1 MSLNSDEG
9 QLDLLSQ
16 ETPPAVLIR
25 LSPFWT
31 EEQENIEQTYLR
43 AGKGWHPEISNIEFM
58 DSLRAWWR
66 LSPTTVRSRNIQ
78 YLVAVVGDRTIGL
91 MKIETIIGPR
101 LDGRF
106 AFSGYLIQEGPIW
119 ETFVGSIGKRVIYSQ
134 GSANPIR
141 YWPVDNHE
149 GQLGLTTTVE
159 LDQQIEVGM
168 EFSFPPPEIPVLQP
182 MSFDTEASQ
191 VIPSKHAMSSET
203 PDGRGFFSKLWPM
216 VLDIYRNFQL
226 IRDLTECLKQV
237 DSLLRANYE
246 QLRKASVMQTALT
259 GINWTDKSDCLII
272 EFGQSSLTEP
282 RKGAK
287 KTTWKSSSSGSSYS
301 GVRFKGVSFGSS
313 SGSTSSGSSISYPP
327 PDVLQQ
333 IDSGVVRVTTD
344 RVSFIGT
351 MFTKT
356 ISRAQLAGWQT
367 KGNSVLF
374 APKTGSKVWIISTS
388 NSNDFVVL
396 VSALWIWDEFHRFK
410 SQGLE
415 INPSVKGPELTRNLV
430 NEATGDSPQIIF
442 DLHQSLEIIRRIV
455 TLKKVSHPWLFKN
468 FVSRSDIFKYGLA
481 SENSQTGSCPDC
493 GAPIKFAPT
502 LQCICGQQLGW
513 IEGPFRKF
521 LSTRVVIE
529 VENLLLDNSRTQI
542 SE

>member
-1 MSLNSDEG
+1 MSINSDEG
-9 QLDLLSQ
+9 QLDFLPQ

-119 ETFVGSIGKRVIYSQ
+119 ETFVGSTGKRVVYSQ

-149 GQLGLTTTVE
+149 SQLGPTAVDE
-159 LDQQIEVGM
+159 SDRPIEEVKD
-168 EFSFPPPEIPVLQP
+168 FSFPPPEIPVFQP
-182 MSFDTEASQ
+182 TSFDTEASQ
-191 VIPSKHAMSSET
+191 VNPSKHALSSEA
-203 PDGRGFFSKLWPM
+203 PDDRGGVSKLWPM
-216 VLDIYRNFQL
+216 VLDVYRNFQL
-226 IRDLTECLKQV
+226 VRELTKCLKQI
-237 DSLLRANYE
+237 DSLLRTNYE

-259 GINWTDKSDCLII
+259 GVNWTNKSDCLII

-301 GVRFKGVSFGSS
+301 GVRFKGISFGSS

-356 ISRAQLAGWQT
+356 ISRAQIAGWQT
-367 KGNSVLF
+367 KENSVLF

-388 NSNDFVVL
+388 NSDDFVIL
-396 VSALWIWDEFHRFK
+396 ISALWIWDEFHRFI

-415 INPSVKGPELTRNLV
+415 MNPAIKGPELVRNLV
-430 NEATGDSPQIIF
+430 NAAIGDSPQIIF
-442 DLHQSLEIIRRIV
+442 DLQQCLEIIRNIV
-455 TLKKVSHPWLFKN
+455 VLKRELHPLLFKN
-468 FVSRSDIFKYGLA
+468 LTKRNYVFKPGLA
-481 SENSQTGSCPDC
+481 SENSLNGVCPYC
-493 GAPIKFAPT
+493 GAPTKFAPT
-502 LQCICGQQLGW
+502 FQCICGQPLGW
-513 IEGPFRKF
+513 IEGPFRKY
-521 LSTRVVIE
+521 LPTRVITE
-529 VENLLLDNSRTQI
+529 VETLLLDNSCKQI

>member
-1 MSLNSDEG
+1 MSINSDGG
-9 QLDLLSQ
+9 QLELLSQ

-31 EEQENIEQTYLR
+31 EEQEGIEQTYLR
-43 AGKGWHPEISNIEFM
+43 AGKGWYPEISNIEFM

-119 ETFVGSIGKRVIYSQ
+119 ETFVGSTGKRVVYSQ

-141 YWPVDNHE
+141 YWPVDNQE
-149 GQLGLTTTVE
+149 SQLGPSALDE
-159 LDQQIEVGM
+159 LDQQIGDVS
-168 EFSFPPPEIPVLQP
+168 EFSFPPPEIPVFQA
-182 MSFDTEASQ
+182 SSVNAEASQ
-191 VIPSKHAMSSET
+191 VNLSKHALSSEV
-203 PDGRGFFSKLWPM
+203 PDDRGFLARLWSK
-216 VLDIYRNFQL
+216 VLIICRNFQL
-226 IRDLTECLKQV
+226 VRDLTKCLKQI
-237 DSLLRANYE
+237 DSLLRNNHE
-246 QLRKASVMQTALT
+246 QLRKASVMHNALT
-259 GINWTDKSDCLII
+259 GVNWTNKSDCLII

-301 GVRFKGVSFGSS
+301 GVRIKGVSFGSS

-327 PDVLQQ
+327 PDLLQQ

-356 ISRAQLAGWQT
+356 ISRAQIAGWQT
-367 KGNSVLF
+367 KGSSVLF
-374 APKTGSKVWIISTS
+374 APKTGTKVWIISTS
-388 NSNDFVVL
+388 KSDEFVVL
-396 VSALWIWDEFHRFK
+396 IAALWIWDEFHRIN

-415 INPSVKGPELTRNLV
+415 MNPAIKGPELVGNLV
-430 NEATGDSPQIIF
+430 NAAIGDSPQIIF
-442 DLHQSLEIIRRIV
+442 DLQQCLEIIRKIV
-455 TLKKVSHPWLFKN
+455 VLKKDIHPLLFKN
-468 FVSRSDIFKYGLA
+468 LTRRNYVFKSGLA
-481 SENSQTGSCPDC
+481 SENSLNGVCPYC

-502 LQCICGQQLGW
+502 FQCICGQPLGW
-513 IEGPFRKF
+513 IEGPFRKY
-521 LSTRVVIE
+521 LPTRVVTE
-529 VENLLLDNSRTQI
+529 VETLLLDNSRKHI